1 MKIWKQAFTL
11 EGIQQLSQ
19 HTMVDHLGIIFSAF
33 GDDYLEAT
41 MPVDHRTVQPA
52 RLLHGGASVA
62 LAETIG
68 SVASFLCIEDI
79 NTHMAVGVEIN
90 ANHLRSATSGK
101 VTGRV
106 TPLRIGR
113 KLHVWNIDIKDE
125 QDRLICVSRLTIA
138 VVAQRGKA

>member
-1 MKIWKQAFTL
+1 MKIWKQPFTL
-11 EGIQQLSQ
+11 QGLQQISQ
-19 HTMVDHLGIIFSAF
+19 QTMVDHLGIEFSGF

-68 SVASFLCIEDI
+68 SVASYMCIEDI
-79 NTHMAVGVEIN
+79 STHMAVGVEIN
-90 ANHLRSATSGK
+90 ANHLRPATDGK

-106 TPLRIGR
+106 SPLRIGR
-113 KLHVWNIDIKDE
+113 KLHVWNIEIKDDK
-125 QDRLICVSRLTIA
+125 QQLICVSRLTIA
-138 VVAQRGKA
+138 VVPQR

>member
-11 EGIQQLSQ
+11 EGVQQLSQ
-19 HTMVDHLGIIFSAF
+19 NTMVDHLGIEFSAF

-41 MPVDHRTVQPA
+41 MPVNHRTVQPA

-79 NTHMAVGVEIN
+79 STHMAVGVEIN
-90 ANHLRSATSGK
+90 ANHLRSATSGR
-101 VTGRV
+101 VIGRV
-106 TPLRIGR
+106 SPLRIGR
-113 KLHVWNIDIKDE
+113 KLHVWNIEIKDE

-138 VVAQRGKA
+138 VVAQRPTG

>member
-1 MKIWKQAFTL
+1 MKIWKQAFSL
-11 EGIQQLSQ
+11 EGLQQISQ
-19 HTMVDHLGIIFSAF
+19 QTMVDHLGIEFSAY

-68 SVASFLCIEDI
+68 SVASYMCIENI
-79 NTHMAVGVEIN
+79 ETHMAVGVEIN
-90 ANHLRSATSGK
+90 ANHLRPATSGK

-106 TPLRIGR
+106 SPLRLGR
-113 KLHVWNIDIKDE
+113 KLHVWNIEIKDE
-125 QDRLICVSRLTIA
+125 QKRLICVSRLTIA
-138 VVAQRGKA
+138 VVPQRQ

>member
-11 EGIQQLSQ
+11 EGLQQISQ
-19 HTMVDHLGIIFSAF
+19 QTMVDHLGIEFSAY

-68 SVASFLCIEDI
+68 SVASYMCIENI
-79 NTHMAVGVEIN
+79 ETHMAVGVEIN
-90 ANHLRSATSGK
+90 ANHLRPATSGK

-106 TPLRIGR
+106 SPLRLGR
-113 KLHVWNIDIKDE
+113 KLHVWNIEIKDE
-125 QDRLICVSRLTIA
+125 QKQLICVSRLTIA
-138 VVAQRGKA
+138 VVPQRQ

>member
-1 MKIWKQAFTL
+1 MKIWKQPFTL
-11 EGIQQLSQ
+11 EGLQQISQ
-19 HTMVDHLGIIFSAF
+19 QTMVDHLGIEFSAY

-68 SVASFLCIEDI
+68 SVASYMCIENI
-79 NTHMAVGVEIN
+79 ETHMAVGVEIN
-90 ANHLRSATSGK
+90 ANHLRPATSGK

-106 TPLRIGR
+106 SPLRLGR
-113 KLHVWNIDIKDE
+113 KLHVWNIEVKDE
-125 QDRLICVSRLTIA
+125 QEKLICVSRLTIA
-138 VVAQRGKA
+138 VVPQRQ